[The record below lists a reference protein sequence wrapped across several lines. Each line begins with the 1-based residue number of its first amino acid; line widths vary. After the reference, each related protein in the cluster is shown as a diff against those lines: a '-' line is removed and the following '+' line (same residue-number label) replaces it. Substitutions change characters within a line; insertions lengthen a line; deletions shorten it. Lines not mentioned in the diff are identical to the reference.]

1 MANPSSIATAV
12 ASKSLSHTSSMELPS
27 LVDGLVQ
34 HLLVSPSVQVQILSI
49 VDETGSATIGDI
61 MAGLPG
67 HPDPVGAVVI
77 MLNLQILIAELRG
90 GVLDANTIVRRAPPN
105 DSPSTPERAGP
116 CTPDLPRPVPSG
128 SDGGHGSSLESLPV
142 SLLKPSIVVGSGTDR
157 CAFAQEPELQRPAVY
172 GLLSAMGGYY
182 GRSKQGNLR
191 VAWGRQRIEDI
202 ETIFVIT
209 DANNTLTAEDAK
221 VCERIL
227 WSRAAAFGDR
237 AVVNDVPDGA
247 PVDPERYAALE
258 LFMAEACLALRQAGI
273 LFTRGTTRNLIA
285 GPRSEPDRLG
295 TLRPFNDPPEGEIF
309 EMQFAGGLVALAAR
323 QPDNRW
329 LLLRGSDVR
338 VDTVPSANASASYLR
353 ASWSYAGLLETA
365 ADGNS
370 LVVKRDLVFDSA
382 SATAQFCTGSKG
394 RGRAGWQPIDP
405 DGGYDPATP
414 ALIAG

>member
-34 HLLVSPSVQVQILSI
+34 HLLVAPSVQVQILSI

-61 MAGLPG
+61 IAGLPD
-67 HPDPVGAVVI
+67 HPEPVEAVVV
-77 MLNLQILIAELRG
+77 MLNLQILVAELRG
-90 GVLDANTIVRRAPPN
+90 SVLDAHTIVRRAPPE
-105 DSPSTPERAGP
+105 DSPSTTEKAGP
-116 CTPDLPRPVPSG
+116 SAPHLPQTVPAG
-128 SDGGHGSSLESLPV
+128 SDDGPGSSLESLPV
-142 SLLKPSIVVGSGTDR
+142 SSLKPSVMVGSGTDR
-157 CAFAQEPELQRPAVY
+157 CAFAQQPELQRPAVY
-172 GLLSAMGGYY
+172 GLLSATRGYY
-182 GRSKQGNLR
+182 GRSKAGSRR
-191 VAWGRQRIEDI
+191 VGWGRQPIEDI

-209 DANNTLTAEDAK
+209 DANDTLTVEDAK

-247 PVDPERYAALE
+247 PVDPERYAELE
-258 LFMAEACLALRQAGI
+258 LFMSEACLALRHEGI
-273 LFTRGTTRNLIA
+273 LFTRSSTRNLIA
-285 GPRSEPDRLG
+285 GPRSEPDRIG
-295 TLRPFNDPPEGEIF
+295 ALRPFNEPAEGEIF

-323 QPDNRW
+323 QTDDRW

-353 ASWSYAGLLETA
+353 ASWSYAGLLEAA

-370 LVVKRDLVFDSA
+370 LVVKRDLIFDSA
-382 SATAQFCTGSKG
+382 SAAAHFCTGSKG